1 MKGKRRIIEPLPY
14 FLYEIRGSQCD
25 TATPRH
31 VETEDANVAP
41 MILLFAKAP
50 RIAASSL
57 AAVPV
62 PVADAWKLCLPI

>member
-1 MKGKRRIIEPLPY
+1 MKGRRRIIEPLP

-31 VETEDANVAP
+31 VGREDANVAP
-41 MILLFAKAP
+41 IILLFAA

-57 AAVPV
+57 VAVPAPV
-62 PVADAWKLCLPI
+62 PAAAADA